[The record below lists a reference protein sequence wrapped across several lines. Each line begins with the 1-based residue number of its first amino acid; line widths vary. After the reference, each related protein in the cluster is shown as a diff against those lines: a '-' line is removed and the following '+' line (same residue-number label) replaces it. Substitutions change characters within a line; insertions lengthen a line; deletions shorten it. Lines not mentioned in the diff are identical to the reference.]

1 MGLSLYNTLTRRVE
15 PFAPLDPACPT
26 MYVCGPTVYNYVH
39 IGNARG
45 TVAFGVLAA
54 LLRRRYGG
62 LRYARNI
69 TDVDDKINAAAKEL
83 GTQIA
88 AITDKYAA
96 AYREDMAA
104 LGVTGEFAPD
114 MEPEATRH
122 IAQIVAM
129 IERLVADGHAY
140 AAEGHVLFSV
150 ASFAGYGKLSRRDP
164 EEMLAGAR
172 VDVAPYKRDP
182 GDFVLW
188 KPSTDDLPGWDSP
201 WGRGRPGW
209 HIECSAM
216 AAAHLG
222 DTIDIH
228 AGGID
233 LQFPHHE
240 NEIAQSECAHGGAI
254 FARWWLHNGMLNFGG
269 AKMAKS
275 VGNIQRVHDLVR
287 EYPPEALRY
296 ALLSAHYRQPLE
308 WSDALI
314 EQSVR
319 TLDRLYGTLRDL
331 ADVDATAAIPAIIE
345 AALDDDLNTPQAL
358 AEIARI
364 AAEIR
369 QRLERK
375 QQVAKTRREV
385 EIAWLS
391 QQWLPHSN
399 ITARL
404 NELSSAGIAIDI
416 SSAELASSNLPEST
430 DLLLNRL
437 DRFQLENYKQICNLK
452 SQLLGAG
459 LVLGLLQQ
467 DPAAWF
473 ARGASGDDDARIQSL
488 VDERNAAKKSRDFAR
503 ADAIREQL
511 ATEGILLED
520 TPAGVRWKRA

>member
-1 MGLSLYNTLTRRVE
+1 MTPSSSTLHLYNTLSRRVE
-15 PFAPLDPACPT
+15 PFAPLDPASPT

-45 TVAFGVLAA
+45 PVVFGVLAA

-83 GTQIA
+83 GTPIS

-96 AYREDMAA
+96 AYREDMAM
-104 LGVTGEFAPD
+104 LGVDGDFAPD
-114 MEPEATRH
+114 IEPAATAH
-122 IAQIVAM
+122 MPQMVAM
-129 IERLVADGHAY
+129 IERLVAEGHAY
-140 AAEGHVLFSV
+140 AAEGHVLFAV
-150 ASFAGYGKLSRRDP
+150 ASFDGYGKLSRRDTDD
-164 EEMLAGAR
+164 MLAGAR
-172 VDVAPYKRDP
+172 VEVAPYKRDP

-188 KPSTDDLPGWDSP
+188 KPSTDDLPGWESP

-216 AAAHLG
+216 AEAHLG
-222 DTIDIH
+222 ATIDIH
-228 AGGID
+228 AGGVD

-240 NEIAQSECAHGGAI
+240 NEVAQSECAHGGAP

-287 EYPPEALRY
+287 EHPPEALRY
-296 ALLSAHYRQPLE
+296 ALLSAQYRQPLE

-331 ADVDATAAIPAIIE
+331 GDVDAEAVIPASIE
-345 AALDDDLNTPQAL
+345 ATLDDDLNTPAAL

-364 AAEIR
+364 AGEAR
-369 QRLERK
+369 KATSVDER
-375 QQVAKTRREV
+375 VA
-385 EIAWLS
+385 
-391 QQWLPHSN
+391 
-399 ITARL
+399 
-404 NELSSAGIAIDI
+404 
-416 SSAELASSNLPEST
+416 
-430 DLLLNRL
+430 
-437 DRFQLENYKQICNLK
+437 LK

-459 LVLGLLQQ
+459 VVLGLLQQ
-467 DPAAWF
+467 TPAEWF
-473 ARGASGDDDARIQSL
+473 ARGASNDDDARIQAL
-488 VDERNAAKKSRDFAR
+488 IDERIAAKKSRDFAR
-503 ADAIREQL
+503 ADAIRQQL
-511 ATEGILLED
+511 ADDGILLED
-520 TPAGVRWKRA
+520 TAAGVRWKRA

>member
-1 MGLSLYNTLTRRVE
+1 MSLYLYNTLSRRPE
-15 PFAPLDPACPT
+15 PFVPLVETCPT

-45 TVAFGVLAA
+45 PVVFGVLAA
-54 LLRRRYGG
+54 LLRRRFGG

-83 GTQIA
+83 GTPITT
-88 AITDKYAA
+88 ITDKYSA
-96 AYREDMAA
+96 AYRDDMAA

-114 MEPEATRH
+114 IEPEATRH
-122 IAQIVAM
+122 IDQIIAM
-129 IERLVADGHAY
+129 IERLIADGHAY
-140 AAEGHVLFSV
+140 AAEHHVLFAV
-150 ASFAGYGKLSRRDP
+150 GSFDGYGKLSRRDT
-164 EEMLAGAR
+164 EDMLAGAR
-172 VDVAPYKRDP
+172 IDVAPYKRDP

-188 KPSTDDLPGWDSP
+188 KPSSDDLPGWDSP

-222 DTIDIH
+222 PTIDIH

-240 NEIAQSECAHGGAI
+240 NEVAQSECAHGGAQ

-287 EYPPEALRY
+287 EHPPEALRY

-308 WSDALI
+308 WSDGLI

-331 ADVDATAAIPAIIE
+331 ADVQANATIPASID
-345 AALDDDLNTPQAL
+345 AALDDDLNTPTAL

-364 AAEIR
+364 AGEA
-369 QRLERK
+369 RK
-375 QQVAKTRREV
+375 AT
-385 EIAWLS
+385 S
-391 QQWLPHSN
+391 
-399 ITARL
+399 
-404 NELSSAGIAIDI
+404 
-416 SSAELASSNLPEST
+416 PEDKAT
-430 DLLLNRL
+430 
-437 DRFQLENYKQICNLK
+437 LK
-452 SQLLGAG
+452 AQLLGAG
-459 LVLGLLQQ
+459 KVLGLLQQ
-467 DPAAWF
+467 APAEWF
-473 ARGASGDDDARIQSL
+473 ARGVSGDDDARIQAL
-488 VDERNAAKKSRDFAR
+488 VDERAAAKQARDFAR
-503 ADAIREQL
+503 ADALRQQL
-511 ATEGILLED
+511 ADDGILLED
-520 TPAGVRWKRA
+520 TPQGVRWKRA

>member
-1 MGLSLYNTLTRRVE
+1 MRLYNTLTRRVE
-15 PFAPLDPACPT
+15 PFAPLDPASPT
-26 MYVCGPTVYNYVH
+26 MYLCGPTVYNYVH

-45 TVAFGVLAA
+45 PVVFGVLAA
-54 LLRRRYGG
+54 ALRRRFGG

-69 TDVDDKINAAAKEL
+69 TDVDDKINAAAKEQGL
-83 GTQIA
+83 PIA
-88 AITDKYAA
+88 AITDRFAA

-104 LGVTGEFAPD
+104 LGVAGEFAPD
-114 MEPEATRH
+114 MEPEATKH
-122 IAQIVAM
+122 IARIVAM

-140 AAEGHVLFSV
+140 AAEGHVLFAV

-164 EEMLAGAR
+164 EDMLAGAR
-172 VDVAPYKRDP
+172 VEVAPYKRDP

-188 KPSTDDLPGWDSP
+188 KPSDETLPGWDSP

-216 AAAHLG
+216 AEAHLG

-228 AGGID
+228 AGGVD

-240 NEIAQSECAHGGAI
+240 NEVAQSECAHGGKP

-275 VGNIQRVHDLVR
+275 VGNIQRVHELVR
-287 EYPPEALRY
+287 EHPPEALRY

-308 WSDALI
+308 WSDGLI

-331 ADVDATAAIPAIIE
+331 ADIEASPVIPDGIE

-358 AEIARI
+358 AEISRLAGEARKATSATDKI
-364 AAEIR
+364 A
-369 QRLERK
+369 
-375 QQVAKTRREV
+375 
-385 EIAWLS
+385 
-391 QQWLPHSN
+391 
-399 ITARL
+399 
-404 NELSSAGIAIDI
+404 
-416 SSAELASSNLPEST
+416 
-430 DLLLNRL
+430 
-437 DRFQLENYKQICNLK
+437 LK

-459 LVLGLLQQ
+459 LALGLLQQ

-473 ARGASGDDDARIQSL
+473 ARGASNDDDARIQAL

-503 ADAIREQL
+503 ADAIRQQL
-511 ATEGILLED
+511 AEQGILLED
-520 TPAGVRWKRA
+520 TPQGVRWKRA

>member
-1 MGLSLYNTLTRRVE
+1 MSLSLYSTLTRRVE
-15 PFAPLDPACPT
+15 PFTPLVADCPT

-45 TVAFGVLAA
+45 PVVFGVLAA
-54 LLRRRYGG
+54 LLRRRYGS

-83 GTQIA
+83 GTPIS

-96 AYREDMAA
+96 AYRDDMAA

-114 MEPEATRH
+114 IEPAATAH
-122 IAQIVAM
+122 MPQMVTM
-129 IERLVADGHAY
+129 IERLITDGHAY
-140 AAEGHVLFSV
+140 VAEGHVLFAV
-150 ASFAGYGKLSRRDP
+150 ASFPGYGKLSRRDT

-172 VDVAPYKRDP
+172 VEVAPYKRDA

-188 KPSTDDLPGWDSP
+188 KPSFDDLPGWDSP

-216 AAAHLG
+216 AEAHLG
-222 DTIDIH
+222 ATIDIH

-240 NEIAQSECAHGGAI
+240 NEVAQSECAHGGAP

-287 EYPPEALRY
+287 QHRPEALRY

-308 WSDALI
+308 WSDGLI
-314 EQSVR
+314 EQSMR

-331 ADVDATAAIPAIIE
+331 VDVAAEPLIPASIE
-345 AALDDDLNTPQAL
+345 AALDDDLNTPMAL

-364 AAEIR
+364 ASEA
-369 QRLERK
+369 RK
-375 QQVAKTRREV
+375 AVT
-385 EIAWLS
+385 
-391 QQWLPHSN
+391 H
-399 ITARL
+399 
-404 NELSSAGIAIDI
+404 
-416 SSAELASSNLPEST
+416 
-430 DLLLNRL
+430 
-437 DRFQLENYKQICNLK
+437 ENKAALK
-452 SQLLGAG
+452 AQLLGAG
-459 LVLGLLQQ
+459 QPLGLLQQ
-467 DPAAWF
+467 QPDAWF
-473 ARGASGDDDARIQSL
+473 AGGASDDDARIQTL
-488 VDERNAAKKSRDFAR
+488 IDERIEAKTSRDFAR
-503 ADAIREQL
+503 ADAIRQQL
-511 ATEGILLED
+511 AGEGILLED
-520 TPAGVRWKRA
+520 TPQGVRWKRA